1 MKELNILKTTLNV
14 GLDAPFRLLHVT
26 DSHICLANDSD
37 AARDPELPGH
47 ALSRGNAFGG
57 EEQVESYL
65 TQALE
70 YAKKENIP
78 LLHTGDLYDFLSEAN
93 FAYME
98 QTLSSVDSIYAAG
111 NHDFC
116 HFVGRAIEDY
126 PYKWENLRLV
136 QPHVKQ
142 NLYFDSRI
150 VGGLNIVTLD
160 DGYYLFSKGQEEL
173 LRAEAAKG
181 YPILLC
187 MHVPLY
193 TPLLAEKI
201 LEKNPCAYLVGVP
214 REMYTK
220 YPNDRRLQQNPDRAT
235 LEMMDYILS
244 EPMIKGVIAGHVHL
258 NFEEPL
264 SNGVMQICTHAGYAG
279 YAREITIV

>member
-1 MKELNILKTTLNV
+1 MKELQIIKTEFHI
-14 GLDAPFRLLHVT
+14 GLDTPVRLLHVT
-26 DSHICLANDSD
+26 DSHVCLANEAD
-37 AARDPELPGH
+37 AAYDPELPDH
-47 ALSRGNAFGG
+47 AKQRGECFGG
-57 EEQVESYL
+57 EEQIESYFE
-65 TQALE
+65 QAMD
-70 YAKKENIP
+70 YARREGIP
-78 LLHTGDLYDFLSEAN
+78 MLHTGDLYDCLTEAN
-93 FAYME
+93 LAYME
-98 QTLSSVDSIYAAG
+98 RALASVDSIYATG

-126 PYKWENLRLV
+126 PYKWENLRRV

-150 VGGLNIVTLD
+150 VGGVNVVTLD
-160 DGYYLFSKGQEEL
+160 DGYYLFNKGQEEM

-181 YPILLC
+181 YPIVLC

-193 TPLLAEKI
+193 TPKLAEMI
-201 LEKNPCAYLVGVP
+201 LEKNPCAYVTGAP

-235 LEMMDYILS
+235 LEMIDYIKS
-244 EPMIKGVIAGHVHL
+244 EPMIKLVVAGHVHR

-264 SNGVMQICTHAGYAG
+264 DNGVMQICTHAGYAG
-279 YAREITIV
+279 YARELILT

>member
-1 MKELNILKTTLNV
+1 MKELTLLRTEIRI
-14 GLDAPFRLLHVT
+14 GLEHPVRLLHVT
-26 DSHICLANDSD
+26 DSHICLADARD
-37 AARDPELPGH
+37 AAADPELVAH
-47 ALSRGNAFGG
+47 ALQRGNAFGG
-57 EEQVESYL
+57 EAQVESYFE
-65 TQALE
+65 QALA
-70 YAKKENIP
+70 YARQENIP

-93 FAYME
+93 FDYME
-98 QTLSSVDSIYAAG
+98 KALSSVDSIYAAG

-126 PYKWENLRLV
+126 QYKWENLRRV

-150 VGGLNIVTLD
+150 VGGVNIVTLD
-160 DGYYLFSKGQEEL
+160 DGYYLFNKGQEEM

-181 YPILLC
+181 YPIVLC

-193 TPLLAEKI
+193 TPKLAAAI
-201 LEKNPCAYLVGVP
+201 LEKNVCAYVAGAP
-214 REMYTK
+214 REIYIR

-235 LEMMDYILS
+235 LEMIDYIKS
-244 EPMIKGVIAGHVHL
+244 EPMIRAIVAGHVHL

-264 SNGVMQICTHAGYAG
+264 DNGVMQICTHAGYAG
-279 YAREITIV
+279 YARELILT